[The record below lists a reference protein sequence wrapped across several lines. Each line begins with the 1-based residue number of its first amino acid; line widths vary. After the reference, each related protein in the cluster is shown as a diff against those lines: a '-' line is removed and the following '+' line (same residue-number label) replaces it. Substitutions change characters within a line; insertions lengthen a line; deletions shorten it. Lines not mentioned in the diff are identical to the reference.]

1 MNKRNQKLD
10 ILVTGVGGQ
19 GVVLA
24 SDIIGET
31 ALAAGYDV
39 KKTDTLGMAHNLLL
53 NDNSK

>member
-1 MNKRNQKLD
+1 MNEKTEKLD

-24 SDIIGET
+24 SDIVGEA

-39 KKTDTLGMAHNLLL
+39 NREAPLKMRSPLRVVQD
-53 NDNSK
+53 